1 MRFRYIEVQRVSLN
15 AQIMYLLVVVVCP
28 FLQLSFLSFFFT
40 SVPHFALNHFLFFFF
55 LIFPRGGQSVGKLQK
70 VACHGQP

>member
-28 FLQLSFLSFFFT
+28 FL
-40 SVPHFALNHFLFFFF
+40 
-55 LIFPRGGQSVGKLQK
+55 
-70 VACHGQP
+70 